1 MRRLDD
7 DVAVASRHRA
17 RAQRVRR
24 RDALAR
30 ARELAHAGHDF
41 GVARRHRAEAVA
53 ARARRGRARGRRD
66 AGGDSVDDDGAVED
80 ALAARAR
87 ASARDG
93 DAADIARDVARR
105 DARRGVTR
113 ASEARRGVEPGSL
126 TVLYNTQD
134 SDYVRVRMRTRTLRE
149 YLAISFCFFHPV

>member
-1 MRRLDD
+1 MRVTAHALSGCG
-7 DVAVASRHRA
+7 AAMPSRA
-17 RAQRVRR
+17 RASSHTRVMISASRGVT
-24 RDALAR
+24 AR
-30 ARELAHAGHDF
+30 S
-41 GVARRHRAEAVA
+41 VA

-105 DARRGVTR
+105 TRG
-113 ASEARRGVEPGSL
+113 AE
-126 TVLYNTQD
+126 
-134 SDYVRVRMRTRTLRE
+134 
-149 YLAISFCFFHPV
+149 